1 MTAPLWK
8 QSGARAI
15 ACSTGADP
23 ISARRSIFSR
33 VVWWAIAASAAVVL
47 VLWVL
52 TFSTISAMADG
63 AAERA
68 VDVDLAGLVDIY
80 ASGGQAELESRIK
93 DRLAL
98 TPSTGN
104 SPHYLLADNAGTRLA
119 GDLDEWPPLRAR
131 LSEAGE
137 VQFAD
142 GRTAFARAT
151 QIGPDLRLLVAR
163 EDGDTAA
170 LQRRIGIVFLVGG
183 TLLILAVGLLGRRAT
198 RRLATRIVRVN
209 DALRDPDTDDLARF
223 VATKHPDEIDEL
235 TERSGKALARMKLL
249 MEAHRE
255 TSDQIA
261 HEIRTP
267 LMHIDSKLVKALND
281 IGAAAPHLMTAR
293 DDIKRLVHMLESL
306 LDIAS
311 SKARQGDRLG
321 LRPVDLSGLCLR
333 LGELYA
339 DSAEESGHHFECRI
353 APDVTVS
360 GEEMHLTRLITN
372 LLDNAFKY
380 VPGGGT
386 VALVLEP
393 GPVLSVEDD
402 GPGIPAGQRASIFE
416 RFQRGGSSSGQG
428 AGLGLAL
435 ARAIAERHGW
445 TLTLDTAHKGA
456 RFVAKEG
463 GSDD

>member
-1 MTAPLWK
+1 M
-8 QSGARAI
+8 
-15 ACSTGADP
+15 AD
-23 ISARRSIFSR
+23 
-33 VVWWAIAASAAVVL
+33 SAA
-47 VLWVL
+47 
-52 TFSTISAMADG
+52 A
-63 AAERA
+63 RA

-93 DRLAL
+93 GRLAL
-98 TPSTGN
+98 TPRTGN
-104 SPHYLLADNAGTRLA
+104 SPHYLLSDNDGTRLA

-137 VQFAD
+137 IQFAD
-142 GRTAFARAT
+142 GRTAYARAT

-163 EDGDTAA
+163 EDSDTAA
-170 LQRRIGIVFLVGG
+170 LQHRISLVFLVGG
-183 TLLILAVGLLGRRAT
+183 TLLVLAVGMLGRRAT
-198 RRLATRIVRVN
+198 SGLATRIARVN
-209 DALRDPDTDDLARF
+209 DALRDPATGELARF
-223 VATKHPDEIDEL
+223 VATEHADEIDEL
-235 TERSGKALARMKLL
+235 TERSGKALLRMKLL

-267 LMHIDSKLVKALND
+267 LMHIDSKLVKALGGPGD
-281 IGAAAPHLMTAR
+281 PQPHLVTAR
-293 DDIKRLVHMLESL
+293 EDIKRLVHMLESL

-321 LRPVDLSGLCLR
+321 LSPVDLSGLCIR

-339 DSAEESGHHFECRI
+339 DSAEESGHEFHCRV

-360 GEEMHLTRLITN
+360 GEEMQLTRLITN

-380 VPGGGT
+380 VPAGGT

-393 GPVLSVEDD
+393 GPVLSVEDN
-402 GPGIPAGQRASIFE
+402 GPGIPADQRPTIFE
-416 RFQRGGSSSGQG
+416 RFQRGGSSIGQG

-456 RFVAKEG
+456 RFVAEKG
-463 GSDD
+463 GSND